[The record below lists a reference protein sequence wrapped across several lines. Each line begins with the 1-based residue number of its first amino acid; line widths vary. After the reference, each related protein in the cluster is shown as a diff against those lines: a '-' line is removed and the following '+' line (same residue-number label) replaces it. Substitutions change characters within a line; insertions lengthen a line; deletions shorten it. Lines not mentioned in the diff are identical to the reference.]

1 MIRKLIRLIILAFII
16 FVIYGLYTG
25 KYNVFKKYF
34 TSSPLLKENKVLYA
48 DGEENINSLNVTL
61 SYTNLIIK
69 ESSEFKIETNNKH
82 VKLEQK
88 GDSIK
93 INEEKINVSF
103 NTKDSNLILY
113 IPSDKVFNEINLTAG
128 AGYIEI
134 ANINSKKIDLKQGA
148 GKINIKNITILD
160 EAKITGGAGTL
171 NIENGDI
178 YNLNFAMGAGK
189 SSIASLFKGSNKISA
204 GVGELNIK
212 LLSDI
217 NDYKI
222 KIKKGLGNTPKV
234 KSEVVQVIKPKIS
247 KYHKA
252 SHKVL
257 YYMLVDTKYISMYK
271 NTLGYFK
278 ERMERVLASEI
289 EYYAENMNGI
299 NVADFTTY
307 MLEKE
312 DEYEFLQIILSENGN
327 TSISDDEFT
336 SCVKAILNI
345 YKKEEIEKVKIQIA
359 LELDQSN
366 KEKLL
371 GKLIDLK
378 RKCE

>member
-1 MIRKLIRLIILAFII
+1 MIRKLIRLIILVFII

-160 EAKITGGAGTL
+160 EAKIKGGAGTL

-222 KIKKGLGNTPKV
+222 KIKKGLGNIYV
-234 KSEVVQVIKPKIS
+234 DDEKIS
-247 KYHKA
+247 DSY
-252 SHKVL
+252 
-257 YYMLVDTKYISMYK
+257 
-271 NTLGYFK
+271 
-278 ERMERVLASEI
+278 
-289 EYYAENMNGI
+289 
-299 NVADFTTY
+299 
-307 MLEKE
+307 
-312 DEYEFLQIILSENGN
+312 ENGQGPV
-327 TSISDDEFT
+327 S
-336 SCVKAILNI
+336 LNI
-345 YKKEEIEKVKIQIA
+345 EGGVGNLY
-359 LELDQSN
+359 
-366 KEKLL
+366 
-371 GKLIDLK
+371 LK
-378 RKCE
+378 TK